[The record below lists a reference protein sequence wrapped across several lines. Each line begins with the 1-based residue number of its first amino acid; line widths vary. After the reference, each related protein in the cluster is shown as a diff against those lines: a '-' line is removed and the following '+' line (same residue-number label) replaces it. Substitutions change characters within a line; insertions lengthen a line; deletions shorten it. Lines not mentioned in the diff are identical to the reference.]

1 MNVLARLKIG
11 QRLLAGF
18 ASVLALAIVV
28 GVFSVSRLAQV
39 NANTTDLATNWLA
52 ATRLLGDFRTQV
64 SVLRRA
70 EALSIIA
77 AKADAVA
84 AQAKRA
90 EDTKAKAA
98 ESWKAYLATVDTPEE
113 RTIANEIEAARDRY
127 YKALGQTFA
136 VDYTAPDAHD
146 KVLALYQGESKAA
159 FDTLFD
165 AIGRDVD
172 FQAKGAD
179 GAYRSSQ
186 DTYSGARLAVI
197 GLLVAA
203 VLVGALMAFVIT
215 RSIVRPLTSAVKV
228 AEAVAEGNLTSD
240 VAASGADEVSQLL
253 RALRRMN
260 ESLVTI
266 VSRVRNSSDSIATG
280 SSQIAAGNT
289 DLSQRTEEQAS
300 NLQQTAASMEELTAT
315 VKQNADT
322 ARAATQIASS
332 ATAAAA
338 EGGRVVSQVVA
349 TMEEITSSSRKIVD
363 IIGVIDG
370 IAFQTNILALNAA
383 VEAARAG
390 EQGRGFA
397 VVASEVRSLAQRSA
411 EAAKEIKS
419 LIGASVEKVESG
431 SHLVD
436 EAGKS
441 MADIVTQVSRVND
454 LIGEIS
460 AASAEQSTGIGQ
472 VGDAVTQLDQV
483 TQQNAALV
491 EESAAAAESL
501 KVQAAQLAQ
510 VVSVF
515 KLSAGDALAE
525 AAVVTAAPKV
535 VAKAAPKAAPKPQRP
550 AAAARPKA
558 AAPAS
563 EAAKAAPAATAS
575 PVVAATPAP
584 RAAEPAA
591 MAESGEWESF

>member
-1 MNVLARLKIG
+1 MNFLTRLKIG
-11 QRLLAGF
+11 QRLIAGF
-18 ASVLALAIVV
+18 ASVLVLAIVV
-28 GVFSVSRLAQV
+28 GGFSLSRLAQV
-39 NANTTDLATNWLA
+39 NANTTDLATNWLL
-52 ATRLLGDFRTQV
+52 ATRLLSDFKTQV
-64 SVLRRA
+64 TVLRRA
-70 EALSIIA
+70 ESGSILTA
-77 AKADAVA
+77 TAESNA
-84 AQAKRA
+84 AQSKRA
-90 EDTKAKAA
+90 AEAKAKAA
-98 ESWKAYLATVDTPEE
+98 DSWKAYLATVDSPEE
-113 RTIANEIEAARDRY
+113 RKLAADVESARDRY
-127 YKALGQTFA
+127 YVLLDKDLATDCTTPDGRDKA
-136 VDYTAPDAHD
+136 TATY
-146 KVLALYQGESKAA
+146 VGESKTA
-159 FDTLFD
+159 FDALFN
-165 AIGRDVD
+165 AIDTDVE
-172 FQAKGAD
+172 FQSAGAD
-179 GAYRSSQ
+179 KAYKQSQ
-186 DTYSGARLAVI
+186 ETYSSARLAIV
-197 GLLVAA
+197 GLLAAA
-203 VLVGALMAFVIT
+203 VLVGALMAWIISG
-215 RSIVRPLTSAVKV
+215 SIVRPLASAVKV
-228 AEAVAEGNLTSD
+228 AESVAEGNLTSSID
-240 VAASGADEVSQLL
+240 ATGADEVSQLL

-260 ESLVTI
+260 ESLVNI

-280 SSQIAAGNT
+280 SSQIAVGNA

-300 NLQQTAASMEELTAT
+300 NLQQTAASMEQLTST

-322 ARAATQIASS
+322 ARAAAQIASS

-338 EGGRVVSQVVA
+338 DGGRVVGQVVS

-419 LIGASVEKVESG
+419 LIGTSVEKVESG

-441 MADIVTQVSRVND
+441 MANIVTQVSRVND

-460 AASAEQSTGIGQ
+460 SASMEQSTGIGQ
-472 VGDAVTQLDQV
+472 IGDAVNQLDQV

-515 KLSAGDALAE
+515 KVSDESRAE
-525 AAVVTAAPKV
+525 IARAPSV
-535 VAKAAPKAAPKPQRP
+535 SAPKPSPAPQPPVAARATAAVPAKP
-550 AAAARPKA
+550 AAVRSGVKPVAP
-558 AAPAS
+558 AAPAR
-563 EAAKAAPAATAS
+563 AAAEVP
-575 PVVAATPAP
+575 VAAG
-584 RAAEPAA
+584 AADD
-591 MAESGEWESF
+591 WESF

>member
-1 MNVLARLKIG
+1 MNILARLKIG

-18 ASVLALAIVV
+18 ASVLVLAILV

-39 NANTTDLATNWLA
+39 NANTTDIATNWLL
-52 ATRLLGDFRTQV
+52 ATQKLSDFKTQV

-70 EALSIIA
+70 EASSIMSGKPEVIA
-77 AKADAVA
+77 AQTRRIA
-84 AQAKRA
+84 
-90 EDTKAKAA
+90 DTKAKAA
-98 ESWKAYLATVDTPEE
+98 ESWKGYLGTVDLPEE
-113 RTIANEIEAARDRY
+113 RTIAGEVEAARDRY
-127 YKALGQTFA
+127 YAALDKSISGDGST
-136 VDYTAPDAHD
+136 PEGHD
-146 KVLALYQGESKAA
+146 KLLAGYEGESKAS
-159 FDTLFD
+159 FD
-165 AIGRDVD
+165 ALFAVIARDVE
-172 FQAKGAD
+172 FQSKGAD
-179 GAYRSSQ
+179 GAYKSSQ
-186 DTYSGARLAVI
+186 DTYESARLAIV
-197 GLLVAA
+197 GLLAAA

-215 RSIVRPLTSAVKV
+215 RSIVRPLGDAVKV
-228 AEAVAEGNLTSD
+228 AEAVAEGDLRSD
-240 VAASGADEVSQLL
+240 VVATGRDEVSQLL

-260 ESLVTI
+260 DGLVNI

-338 EGGRVVSQVVA
+338 EGGRVVGQVVS
-349 TMEEITSSSRKIVD
+349 TMEEITQSSRKIVD

-431 SHLVD
+431 SQLVD
-436 EAGKS
+436 AAGKS
-441 MADIVTQVSRVND
+441 MSEIVTQVTRVND

-460 AASAEQSTGIGQ
+460 SASTEQSTGIGQ
-472 VGDAVTQLDQV
+472 IGDAVNQLDQV

-515 KLSAGDALAE
+515 RLSAHDAGAH
-525 AAVVTAAPKV
+525 A
-535 VAKAAPKAAPKPQRP
+535 P
-550 AAAARPKA
+550 AAAAPTPHATPAARRPLAAPVKRKPTA
-558 AAPAS
+558 VRSGAKPAPAAVVAPVAAPAPS
-563 EAAKAAPAATAS
+563 PAE
-575 PVVAATPAP
+575 PVAVAAGAD
-584 RAAEPAA
+584 
-591 MAESGEWESF
+591 WESF